1 MNDMNTHRGADNNP
15 DPMRPWTDEDLERF
29 TDGAMDEQE
38 ADALR
43 TALLAD
49 PEIRAGLARLQRTDA
64 LAAAMFDGL
73 MKGDTDATTR
83 AMDQIGRH
91 AIRRAAHR
99 ALALAAALLLLISG
113 AFIFGRLTAPSA
125 PSQTS
130 HSPLAHALTQTPPA
144 AHVPSDPAADG
155 RSAVRTVLEIRFQAP
170 DPVPSESAPALV
182 GGPDGADDASRDSA
196 VAHAPV
202 SPPITAAA
210 RERQILALGR
220 AIRSAE
226 IARATLNA
234 MTGQEQLEACRLWA
248 RDPSLRPVAFERLAR
263 LQDDP
268 AYAAECAR
276 IANAMSEDKHLLA
289 WARSHNLRTTPPTHQ

>member
-1 MNDMNTHRGADNNP
+1 MNTTSTRRPSDNNP
-15 DPMRPWTDEDLERF
+15 DPTRPWTDEDLERF

-38 ADALR
+38 TDALR
-43 TALLAD
+43 AALLAD
-49 PEIRAGLARLQRTDA
+49 SEIRAGLTRLQRTDA

-73 MKGDTDATTR
+73 MKGDTDATAR

-99 ALALAAALLLLISG
+99 ALALAASLALLLTG
-113 AFIFGRLTAPSA
+113 AFIIGRLSASTPASSPSA
-125 PSQTS
+125 P
-130 HSPLAHALTQTPPA
+130 PIAHAPTSAPPDITPA
-144 AHVPSDPAADG
+144 
-155 RSAVRTVLEIRFQAP
+155 SAPEQRTASSVRTVLEIRYSAREPAP
-170 DPVPSESAPALV
+170 VDTAQIESSTLATDITDPETSDKPAPA
-182 GGPDGADDASRDSA
+182 S
-196 VAHAPV
+196 
-202 SPPITAAA
+202 SPS
-210 RERQILALGR
+210 REREILALGR

-226 IARATLNA
+226 IARATLDA
-234 MTGQEQLEACRLWA
+234 MPGEEQLQACRIWA

>member
-1 MNDMNTHRGADNNP
+1 MNDMTTHRPGDNNP
-15 DPMRPWTDEDLERF
+15 DPARPWTDEDLERF

-38 ADALR
+38 TDALR
-43 TALLAD
+43 AALLAD

-73 MKGDTDATTR
+73 MKGDTDATAR
-83 AMDQIGRH
+83 AMDQIGH
-91 AIRRAAHR
+91 NAIRRAAHR
-99 ALALAAALLLLISG
+99 ALALAASLALLLTG
-113 AFIFGRLTAPSA
+113 AFIIGRLSASTPASSPST
-125 PSQTS
+125 P
-130 HSPLAHALTQTPPA
+130 PIAHAPTPTPPDITPE
-144 AHVPSDPAADG
+144 VSPAPAPEQ
-155 RSAVRTVLEIRFQAP
+155 RTASSVRTVLEIRYSAREPAP
-170 DPVPSESAPALV
+170 VDTAQIESSTLATDITDPETSDKPAPAS
-182 GGPDGADDASRDSA
+182 GPS
-196 VAHAPV
+196 
-202 SPPITAAA
+202 

-226 IARATLNA
+226 IARATLDA
-234 MTGQEQLEACRLWA
+234 MPGEEQLQACRIWA